1 MNIGYSAC
9 EIFTHYTSHLRPRV
23 TLLPY
28 FHTSGRE
35 MDPNYIAIE
44 FLCPVCNTL
53 PINGAVLAEDGVS
66 ETNEN
71 TSLCD

>member
-1 MNIGYSAC
+1 MKISHIISSLVYGTNRL
-9 EIFTHYTSHLRPRV
+9 TPTTSER
-23 TLLPY
+23 
-28 FHTSGRE
+28 

-66 ETNEN
+66 ET
-71 TSLCD
+71 